1 MSNLTLFSFPQLERR
16 GALVVEFEAPLVTGL
31 KLPVQQRRVV
41 FPEDVIQFS
50 PSVPHSL
57 QPGDK
62 VLAPWEP
69 EQQQYGPGTVLLG
82 LKKQKGQKGKEA
94 VVPLHPQRS
103 TAGGHGSAVLKSQQR
118 TLAPYPVALP
128 CRGSRSGPIFWGMLY
143 LVSRRT
149 EGGGLCLQC

>member
-31 KLPVQQRRVV
+31 KLPAQQRRVV

-62 VLAPWEP
+62 VLAPWES
-69 EQQQYGPGTVLLG
+69 EQQQFGPGIVLSG
-82 LKKQKGQKGKEA
+82 LKRQKGQRGKEA
-94 VVPLHPQRS
+94 TVTLHPPKEHIWWSWLSCLRA
-103 TAGGHGSAVLKSQQR
+103 TANR
-118 TLAPYPVALP
+118 TLTPYPAVAADL
-128 CRGSRSGPIFWGMLY
+128 
-143 LVSRRT
+143 
-149 EGGGLCLQC
+149 

>member
-41 FPEDVIQFS
+41 FPEDVIQYS
-50 PSVPHSL
+50 PSMPHSL

-62 VLAPWEP
+62 VLAPWEA

-82 LKKQKGQKGKEA
+82 LKKQKGQKGEEA
-94 VVPLHPQRS
+94 VVTLHAQSS
-103 TAGGHGSAVLKSQQR
+103 TAGGHGSAV
-118 TLAPYPVALP
+118 
-128 CRGSRSGPIFWGMLY
+128 
-143 LVSRRT
+143 
-149 EGGGLCLQC
+149 